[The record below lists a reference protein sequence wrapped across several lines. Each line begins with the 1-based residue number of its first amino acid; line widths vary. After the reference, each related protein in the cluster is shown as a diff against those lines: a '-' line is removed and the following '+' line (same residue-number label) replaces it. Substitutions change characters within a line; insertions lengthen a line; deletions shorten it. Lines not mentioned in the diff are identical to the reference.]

1 MKIGC
6 CIDLSHYDTLAALG
20 YETIA
25 LAAKD
30 VAAWDEQA
38 FEAAKGKL
46 QAGPLQTVSLNSFC
60 TPALRLNG
68 AGYDPKKLEA
78 YMQALSARAN
88 GLGYRYIGIGR
99 ATCRRGRTAAVR
111 WMRCGKRSKFSAT
124 QPRRMAL
131 KC

>member
-6 CIDLSHYDTLAALG
+6 CIDLSHYDTLASLG

-46 QAGPLQTVSLNSFC
+46 QAGAPT
-60 TPALRLNG
+60 
-68 AGYDPKKLEA
+68 E
-78 YMQALSARAN
+78 
-88 GLGYRYIGIGR
+88 
-99 ATCRRGRTAAVR
+99 RGRV
-111 WMRCGKRSKFSAT
+111 
-124 QPRRMAL
+124 
-131 KC
+131 